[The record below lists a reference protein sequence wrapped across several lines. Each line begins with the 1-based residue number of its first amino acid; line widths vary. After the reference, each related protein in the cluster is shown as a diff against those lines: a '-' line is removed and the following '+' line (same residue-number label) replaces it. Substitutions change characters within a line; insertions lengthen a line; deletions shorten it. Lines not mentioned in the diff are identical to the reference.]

1 MTDSTRQTRM
11 PTTAVLVAYYAILT
25 AFLVASFF
33 PQYRVWGIN
42 IWAYFPTYVPLVLFG
57 LGAVI
62 PFAVSWIPGRDQTSK
77 NNKKYVWLVLGL
89 TLLFGLA
96 FYFLRARTHFLGD
109 GYTVLSLL
117 AQENPLVKTREL
129 GEALAHIWMKSAV
142 GVGGENAA
150 LLSFQII
157 SISSGILFLI
167 TVGAVGKSL
176 FERTTD
182 RLLFWLGL
190 CSGGYMLLFFGYVEN
205 YSLFVLSVAV
215 YSLLGL
221 LATRKKISKWLI
233 LPPLMLAV
241 FLHILGV
248 TLIPSAAY
256 LLLLDS
262 PVGNAIRRLSIKTKV
277 LMSFVVGLILLT
289 VMYHYYSVSFYFQLA
304 LLPIVQNRFTAEGY
318 TLFSLR
324 HLVDLINLL
333 VLLLPGLPVV
343 IAALFS
349 VPLRKIAR
357 REDFRYLLILAAS
370 CIGAVFIFD
379 PKLGM
384 PRDWDLFAFAGVP
397 LVLLSFHLI
406 LENRQLVRSYALTC
420 VMLSV
425 LGLLSLYPRAV
436 GQLMSS
442 VSIAHFKHH
451 CQLDRVKNRTS
462 RWLLIDFFEKAGDL
476 AQAQA
481 ENQRWY
487 DDFPEM
493 SLSDSARVL
502 LNRGRVR
509 QAIPLL
515 GRVLA
520 ANALYADA
528 WQNLGKCNWYLG
540 RFDEALE
547 YMTIANG
554 LNPYNAGFLS
564 DLGVAYMMSGNLDK
578 AEKPLIKAVALD
590 TARYQ
595 PLFNLVH
602 FYALRK
608 RWSEYSHYYSKVITR
623 SDVPL
628 GDIKTLASLHLE
640 RGDYARAGEVYK
652 LALNRGLDSSYID
665 SLLNFHPQLKQFL
678 NLYPIPFDKSP

>member
-1 MTDSTRQTRM
+1 MIDSAHQTQTRA
-11 PTTAVLVAYYAILT
+11 TAVLAAYYAVLT
-25 AFLVASFF
+25 AFLLSSFF
-33 PQYRVWGIN
+33 PEYRVWGIN
-42 IWAYFPTYVPLVLFG
+42 LWAYFPTYVPLTLFG
-57 LGAVI
+57 LGAAVPFVI
-62 PFAVSWIPGRDQTSK
+62 RWLPERDQTSK
-77 NNKKYVWLVLGL
+77 ENRKYIWLVLGL
-89 TLLFGLA
+89 TVLFGLA

-142 GVGGENAA
+142 GGGGENAA

-157 SISSGILFLI
+157 SISSGVLFLI
-167 TVGAVGKSL
+167 TVGLVGKKL
-176 FERTTD
+176 YTRTGD
-182 RLLFWLGL
+182 ILLFWIGL
-190 CSGGYMLLFFGYVEN
+190 TSGGYMLLFFGYVEN

-262 PVGNAIRRLSIKTKV
+262 PVGNAIRRLSIKTRV

-289 VMYHYYSVSFYFQLA
+289 AMYYYYSVNFYFRLS
-304 LLPIVQNRFTAEGY
+304 LLPLVPNRFTAEGY

-324 HLVDLINLL
+324 HLADSINLL

-343 IAALFS
+343 IAVLFS
-349 VPLRKIAR
+349 VPLRKITR

-370 CIGAVFIFD
+370 CVGAVFIFD

-384 PRDWDLFAFAGVP
+384 PRDWDLFSFAGVP

-406 LENRQLVRSYALTC
+406 LENRQLVRSCTLTC
-420 VMLSV
+420 IMVSV

-436 GQLMSS
+436 GQVMSS
-442 VSIAHFKHH
+442 VSIAHFKHQ

-462 RWLLIDFFEKAGDL
+462 RWLLIDFFEKAGDR
-476 AQAQA
+476 ARSQA
-481 ENQRWY
+481 ENQRWC

-502 LNRGRVR
+502 LDRGRVR

-520 ANALYADA
+520 TNTLYADA
-528 WQNLGKCNWYLG
+528 WQNLGKCYWYLG

-564 DLGVAYMMSGNLDK
+564 DLGVAYMMAGNLDK
-578 AEKPLIKAVALD
+578 AEKPLTEAVALD

-595 PLFNLVH
+595 PLFNLIH
-602 FYALRK
+602 FYALR
-608 RWSEYSHYYSKVITR
+608 RQWSEYSHYYSKVITR

-640 RGDYARAGEVYK
+640 RGDYPRAGEVYK
-652 LALNRGLDSSYID
+652 LALKRGLDSAYID
-665 SLLNFHPQLKQFL
+665 SLQERYPQLRQFL
-678 NLYPIPFDKSP
+678 NLHPIPFDKSP